1 MGLATFVATIST
13 TITMNNCLHRFSAK
27 WDGDNKSND
36 WCYKSQE
43 HEQEQPSD
51 CSGDLFGSL
60 LELTRGGRVVI
71 LVACDSQSGQG
82 RVCECTDMMGLVESI
97 MNRIWMNDTTGTS
110 LGRVCRF
117 RDRVSILAIGAT

>member
-27 WDGDNKSND
+27 WDGDDKSND

-82 RVCECTDMMGLVESI
+82 RVFECTDMMGLVESI
-97 MNRIWMNDTTGTS
+97 MDRIWMNDTTGAC

-117 RDRVSILAIGAT
+117 RDRVSILAINAT